1 MKKNSPSKTSLCKK
15 LTPIALFYL
24 LAFSAGSVQAQ
35 DIIRADTTEKICNEL
50 PPLSIRETYVYI
62 DLASISGENL
72 DWGLTIL
79 NKLELSP
86 REKITI
92 LSVDN
97 TSNSVSEELSFCYP
111 QKTKKSLMMRRTGG
125 HFLIN

>member
-15 LTPIALFYL
+15 LTPIALSAL
-24 LAFSAGSVQAQ
+24 LAFSASNALAQ
-35 DIIRADTTEKICNEL
+35 DIVRADTTEKICNEL

-111 QKTKKSLMMRRTGG
+111 QKTKKELDEEESGRS
-125 HFLIN
+125 FF